1 MPTPPQGKASIAA
14 KNHHR
19 QHTRKVGAL
28 EAIRFVL
35 DDDSFLAYI
44 QEHDPN
50 LYDIVKNEPRS
61 LLVAYRA
68 LYAKMCMAQAGVSSD
83 SLSLDAQRNEAR
95 FLHAFQQLKAEHHH
109 HQPAFA
115 ADAAASD
122 SL

>member
-1 MPTPPQGKASIAA
+1 MPTPPQGKASIPA

-35 DDDSFLAYI
+35 DDDSFLAYT

-68 LYAKMCMAQAGVSSD
+68 LYAKMCMAKAGVSSE
-83 SLSLDAQRNEAR
+83 SLSPDAQRNEAR
-95 FLHAFQQLKAEHHH
+95 FLHAFEQLKAEHHH
-109 HQPAFA
+109 QPA
-115 ADAAASD
+115 AAAPPASSD